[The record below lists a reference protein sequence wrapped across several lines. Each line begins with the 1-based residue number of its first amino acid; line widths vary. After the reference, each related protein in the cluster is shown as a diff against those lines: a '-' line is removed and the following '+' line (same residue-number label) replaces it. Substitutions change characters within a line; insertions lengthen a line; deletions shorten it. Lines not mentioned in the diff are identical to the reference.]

1 MKITTKT
8 TKEQLK
14 SFLGANAKAVKTA
27 DKDLFDQIAYADKM
41 AKKDDSKVT
50 RKDLVDLVK
59 SVISLL
65 GDKCVEPALAQE
77 KAPATPQAEN
87 SVKKLAKGVSKKQE
101 KAPATPQAE
110 NSVKKLAKGVSKKQ
124 ETKEETSSEESGE
137 SENTAEETQGADE
150 KKAPKKSLGG
160 KKKPATKK
168 EGVTVLNTDAD
179 SEKAV
184 QLAKAFPKTLEV
196 GDSKYELAEDIKTL
210 DDLYEAL
217 NKDEEIVF
225 AYYWTKRH
233 LKQFSYFGGWLGQPK
248 SFDNDLDLA
257 TAIYVSDEKKV
268 SYQVSMYTEA
278 IYTILPTDFEE
289 TDGVRVA
296 GGIEYQIYRAV

>member
-59 SVISLL
+59 SVIALL

-101 KAPATPQAE
+101 
-110 NSVKKLAKGVSKKQ
+110 
-124 ETKEETSSEESGE
+124 TKEESSSKESGE
-137 SENTAEETQGADE
+137 SEKTAEETQGADE

-179 SEKAV
+179 TNSEKAV

-233 LKQFSYFGGWLGQPK
+233 LKQFPYFGGWLGQPK

-257 TAIYVSDEKKV
+257 TAMYVSDEKKV
-268 SYQVSMYTEA
+268 SYQISMYTEA
-278 IYTILPTDFEE
+278 VYTILPTDFEE

>member
-8 TKEQLK
+8 TKQELK
-14 SFLGANAKAVKTA
+14 NFLGANVKAVKEK
-27 DKDLFDQIAYADKM
+27 DKDLFDRIAYADKM
-41 AKKDDSKVT
+41 AKKDDSKVA
-50 RKDLVDLVK
+50 RKDLVDLAK
-59 SVISLL
+59 EVITLL
-65 GDKCVEPALAQE
+65 GKAVAEPALAQE
-77 KAPATPQAEN
+77 TPSEPVAEN
-87 SVKKLAKGVSKKQE
+87 SVKKLG
-101 KAPATPQAE
+101 
-110 NSVKKLAKGVSKKQ
+110 KGVSKKQ
-124 ETKEETSSEESGE
+124 ETKKEESSEEVGT
-137 SENTAEETQGADE
+137 SEQTEEKVDT
-150 KKAPKKSLGG
+150 KKPAKKSLG
-160 KKKPATKK
+160 KK
-168 EGVTVLNTDAD
+168 EQPKKDGVTVLNTES

-184 QLAKAFPKTLEV
+184 QLAKAFPKTLTV
-196 GDSKYELAEDIKTL
+196 GDVTYELAEDIETL

-233 LKQFSYFGGWLGQPK
+233 LKQFPYFGGWLGQPK

-278 IYTILPTDFEE
+278 VYTILPTDFEE
-289 TDGVRVA
+289 SDGVRIA

>member
-59 SVISLL
+59 SVIALL
-65 GDKCVEPALAQE
+65 GDKCVEPALA
-77 KAPATPQAEN
+77 
-87 SVKKLAKGVSKKQE
+87 QE

-150 KKAPKKSLGG
+150 KKEAPKKSLGG
-160 KKKPATKK
+160 KKKSATKK
-168 EGVTVLNTDAD
+168 EGVTALEGSNSQKT
-179 SEKAV
+179 V
-184 QLAKAFPKTLEV
+184 QMAKQFPQTIEV
-196 GDSKYELAEDIKTL
+196 GDSKYELATDIKSM

-225 AYYWTKRH
+225 AYYWSRRH
-233 LKQFSYFGGWLGQPK
+233 LRQFDYFVGCLGQPK

-257 TAIYVSDEKKV
+257 TTIYVSDEKKV
-268 SYQVSMYTEA
+268 AYQVSMYTEA
-278 IYTILPTDFEE
+278 MYTVLPKDFEDE
-289 TDGVRVA
+289 DGIRVSF
-296 GGIEYQIYRAV
+296 GMEYQIYRAV

>member
-1 MKITTKT
+1 MRITTKT

-41 AKKDDSKVT
+41 ANKDDSKVT

-59 SVISLL
+59 SVIALL

-101 KAPATPQAE
+101 
-110 NSVKKLAKGVSKKQ
+110 
-124 ETKEETSSEESGE
+124 TKEDTSSEESGE

-150 KKAPKKSLGG
+150 KKEAPKKSLGG

-168 EGVTVLNTDAD
+168 EGVTALEG
-179 SEKAV
+179 SENQKTV
-184 QLAKAFPKTLEV
+184 QMAKAFPQTLTV
-196 GDSKYELAEDIKTL
+196 GDTTYELASDIKNME
-210 DDLYEAL
+210 DLYNAL
-217 NKDEEIVF
+217 GKDEEIVF

-233 LKQFSYFGGWLGQPK
+233 LKQFHYFNGLLGQPK

-278 IYTILPTDFEE
+278 VYSILPVDFEE

-296 GGIEYQIYRAV
+296 GGVEYQIYRAV

>member
-27 DKDLFDQIAYADKM
+27 DKDLFEQIAYADKM
-41 AKKDDSKVT
+41 AKTDDSKVT

-59 SVISLL
+59 SVIKLL
-65 GDKCVEPALAQE
+65 GDKCVEPAFAEE
-77 KAPATPQAEN
+77 KKAEA
-87 SVKKLAKGVSKKQE
+87 VQ
-101 KAPATPQAE
+101 PQAE

-150 KKAPKKSLGG
+150 KKEAPKKSLGG

-168 EGVTVLNTDAD
+168 EGVTALEGSNSQKT
-179 SEKAV
+179 V
-184 QLAKAFPKTLEV
+184 QMAKQFPQTIEV
-196 GDSKYELAEDIKTL
+196 GDSKYELATDIKSM

-225 AYYWTKRH
+225 AYYWSRRH
-233 LKQFSYFGGWLGQPK
+233 LRQFDYFVGCLGQPK

-257 TAIYVSDEKKV
+257 TTIYVSDEKKV
-268 SYQVSMYTEA
+268 AYQVSMYTEA
-278 IYTILPTDFEE
+278 MYTVLPKDFEDE
-289 TDGVRVA
+289 DGIRVSF
-296 GGIEYQIYRAV
+296 GMEYQIYRAV

>member
-59 SVISLL
+59 SVIALL

-101 KAPATPQAE
+101 
-110 NSVKKLAKGVSKKQ
+110 
-124 ETKEETSSEESGE
+124 TKEDTSSEESGE
-137 SENTAEETQGADE
+137 GEKTAEETQGAEE
-150 KKAPKKSLGG
+150 KKAPKKSLSG

-168 EGVTVLNTDAD
+168 EGVTDLEPTTSSD
-179 SEKAV
+179 KAV
-184 QLAKAFPKTLEV
+184 QLAKMFPKTIEV
-196 GDSKYELAEDIKTL
+196 GDAKYELAEDIKTL
-210 DDLYEAL
+210 EDLYEAL

-233 LKQFSYFGGWLGQPK
+233 LKQFDYFMGWLGQPK

-278 IYTILPTDFEE
+278 VYTILPTDFEE
-289 TDGVRVA
+289 VDGVRVA
-296 GGIEYQIYRAV
+296 GGIEFQIYRAV

>member
-59 SVISLL
+59 SVIALL
-65 GDKCVEPALAQE
+65 GDKCVEPALA
-77 KAPATPQAEN
+77 
-87 SVKKLAKGVSKKQE
+87 QE

-150 KKAPKKSLGG
+150 KKEAPKKSLGG

-296 GGIEYQIYRAV
+296 GGIEFQIYRAV

>member
-59 SVISLL
+59 SVIALL
-65 GDKCVEPALAQE
+65 GDKCVEPALA
-77 KAPATPQAEN
+77 
-87 SVKKLAKGVSKKQE
+87 QE

-137 SENTAEETQGADE
+137 SEKTAEETQGADE
-150 KKAPKKSLGG
+150 KKAPKKSLSG

-168 EGVTVLNTDAD
+168 EGVTDLEPTTSSD
-179 SEKAV
+179 KAV
-184 QLAKAFPKTLEV
+184 QLAKMFPKTIEV
-196 GDSKYELAEDIKTL
+196 GDAKYELAEDIKTL
-210 DDLYEAL
+210 EDLYEAL

-233 LKQFSYFGGWLGQPK
+233 LKQFDYFMGWLGQPK

-278 IYTILPTDFEE
+278 VYTILPTDFEE
-289 TDGVRVA
+289 VDGVRVA
-296 GGIEYQIYRAV
+296 GGIEFQIYRAV

>member
-65 GDKCVEPALAQE
+65 SDKCVEPALA
-77 KAPATPQAEN
+77 
-87 SVKKLAKGVSKKQE
+87 QE

-137 SENTAEETQGADE
+137 SEKTAEETQGADE
-150 KKAPKKSLGG
+150 KKEAPKKSLGG

>member
-59 SVISLL
+59 SVIALL

-101 KAPATPQAE
+101 
-110 NSVKKLAKGVSKKQ
+110 
-124 ETKEETSSEESGE
+124 TKEKTSSEESGE
-137 SENTAEETQGADE
+137 SEKTAEETQGADE
-150 KKAPKKSLGG
+150 KKKAPKKSLGG

-168 EGVTVLNTDAD
+168 EGVIVLNTDAD

-233 LKQFSYFGGWLGQPK
+233 LKQFPYFMGWLGQPK

-257 TAIYVSDEKKV
+257 TAMYVSDERKV
-268 SYQVSMYTEA
+268 AYQISMYTEA
-278 IYTILPTDFEE
+278 VYTILPTDFEE
-289 TDGVRVA
+289 VDGVRVA

>member
-59 SVISLL
+59 SVIALL
-65 GDKCVEPALAQE
+65 GDKCVEPALA
-77 KAPATPQAEN
+77 
-87 SVKKLAKGVSKKQE
+87 QE

-137 SENTAEETQGADE
+137 SKKTAEETQGADE
-150 KKAPKKSLGG
+150 KKEAPKKSLGG

>member
-59 SVISLL
+59 SVIALL

-101 KAPATPQAE
+101 
-110 NSVKKLAKGVSKKQ
+110 
-124 ETKEETSSEESGE
+124 TKEDTSSEESGE
-137 SENTAEETQGADE
+137 SENTAEETQGAEE
-150 KKAPKKSLGG
+150 KKAPKKSLSG

-168 EGVTVLNTDAD
+168 EGVTDLEPTTSSD
-179 SEKAV
+179 KAV
-184 QLAKAFPKTLEV
+184 QLAKMFPKTIEV
-196 GDSKYELAEDIKTL
+196 GDAKYELAEDIKTL
-210 DDLYEAL
+210 EDLYEAL

-233 LKQFSYFGGWLGQPK
+233 LKQFDYFMGWLGQPK

-278 IYTILPTDFEE
+278 VYTILPTDFEE
-289 TDGVRVA
+289 VDGVRVA
-296 GGIEYQIYRAV
+296 GGIEFQIYRAV

>member
-59 SVISLL
+59 SVIALL
-65 GDKCVEPALAQE
+65 GDKCVEPALA
-77 KAPATPQAEN
+77 
-87 SVKKLAKGVSKKQE
+87 QE

-150 KKAPKKSLGG
+150 KKEAPKKSLGG

-168 EGVTVLNTDAD
+168 EGVTALEG
-179 SEKAV
+179 SENQKTV
-184 QLAKAFPKTLEV
+184 QMAKAFPQTLTV
-196 GDSKYELAEDIKTL
+196 GDTTYELASDIKNME
-210 DDLYEAL
+210 DLYNAL
-217 NKDEEIVF
+217 GKDEEIVF

-233 LKQFSYFGGWLGQPK
+233 LKQFHYFNGLLGQPK

-278 IYTILPTDFEE
+278 VYSILPVDFEE

-296 GGIEYQIYRAV
+296 GGVEYQIYRAV

>member
-59 SVISLL
+59 SVIALL
-65 GDKCVEPALAQE
+65 GDKCVEPALA
-77 KAPATPQAEN
+77 
-87 SVKKLAKGVSKKQE
+87 QE

-137 SENTAEETQGADE
+137 SEKTAEETQGAEE
-150 KKAPKKSLGG
+150 KKAPKKSLSG

-168 EGVTVLNTDAD
+168 EGVTDLEPTTSSD
-179 SEKAV
+179 KAV
-184 QLAKAFPKTLEV
+184 QLAKMFPKTIEV
-196 GDSKYELAEDIKTL
+196 GDAKYELAEDIKTL
-210 DDLYEAL
+210 EDLYEAL

-233 LKQFSYFGGWLGQPK
+233 LKQFDYFMGWLGQPK

-278 IYTILPTDFEE
+278 VYTILPTDFEE
-289 TDGVRVA
+289 VDGVRVA
-296 GGIEYQIYRAV
+296 GGIEFQIYRAV

>member
-27 DKDLFDQIAYADKM
+27 DKELFDQIAYADKM

-59 SVISLL
+59 SVIALL

-101 KAPATPQAE
+101 
-110 NSVKKLAKGVSKKQ
+110 
-124 ETKEETSSEESGE
+124 TKEDTSSEESGE
-137 SENTAEETQGADE
+137 SEKTAEETQGAEE
-150 KKAPKKSLGG
+150 KKAPKKSLSG

-168 EGVTVLNTDAD
+168 EGVTDLEPTTSSD
-179 SEKAV
+179 KAV
-184 QLAKAFPKTLEV
+184 QLAKMFPKTIEV
-196 GDSKYELAEDIKTL
+196 GDAKYELAEDIKTL
-210 DDLYEAL
+210 EDLYEAL

-233 LKQFSYFGGWLGQPK
+233 LKQFDYFMGWLGQPK

-278 IYTILPTDFEE
+278 VYTILPTDFEE
-289 TDGVRVA
+289 VDGVRVA
-296 GGIEYQIYRAV
+296 GGIEFQIYRAV

>member
-59 SVISLL
+59 SVIALL
-65 GDKCVEPALAQE
+65 GDKCVEPALA
-77 KAPATPQAEN
+77 
-87 SVKKLAKGVSKKQE
+87 QE

-150 KKAPKKSLGG
+150 KKEAPKKSLGG

-179 SEKAV
+179 TNSEKAV

-233 LKQFSYFGGWLGQPK
+233 LKQFTYFGGWLGQPK

-257 TAIYVSDEKKV
+257 TAMYVSDEKKV
-268 SYQVSMYTEA
+268 SYQISMYTEA
-278 IYTILPTDFEE
+278 VYTILPTDFEE
-289 TDGVRVA
+289 VDGVRVA
-296 GGIEYQIYRAV
+296 GGIEYQIYRKK

>member
-59 SVISLL
+59 SVITLL
-65 GDKCVEPALAQE
+65 GDKCVEPALA
-77 KAPATPQAEN
+77 
-87 SVKKLAKGVSKKQE
+87 QE

-137 SENTAEETQGADE
+137 SEKTAEETQGAEE
-150 KKAPKKSLGG
+150 KKAPKKSLSG

>member
-27 DKDLFDQIAYADKM
+27 DKDLFDQIAYTDKM

-59 SVISLL
+59 SVIALL
-65 GDKCVEPALAQE
+65 GDKCVEPALA
-77 KAPATPQAEN
+77 
-87 SVKKLAKGVSKKQE
+87 QE

-137 SENTAEETQGADE
+137 SEKTAEETQEEAKTE
-150 KKAPKKSLGG
+150 KVDDKSAKKSLGG
-160 KKKPATKK
+160 KKKSATKK
-168 EGVTVLNTDAD
+168 EGVTALEGSNSQKT
-179 SEKAV
+179 V
-184 QLAKAFPKTLEV
+184 QMAKQFPQTIEV
-196 GDSKYELAEDIKTL
+196 GDSKYELATDIKSM

-225 AYYWTKRH
+225 AYYWSRRH
-233 LKQFSYFGGWLGQPK
+233 LRQFDYFVGCLGQPK

-257 TAIYVSDEKKV
+257 TTIYVSDEKKV
-268 SYQVSMYTEA
+268 AYQVSMYTEA
-278 IYTILPTDFEE
+278 MYTVLPKDFEDE
-289 TDGVRVA
+289 DGIRVSF
-296 GGIEYQIYRAV
+296 GMEYQIYRAV